1 MKACPACNTRYDD
14 NTTYCVRDGNPV
26 VPDVLQPQAP
36 MIGQLIGERYKI
48 IRKLGEGGMGE
59 VYVAEHIHIEKRVAL
74 KLLRPEVLSNQEAVQ
89 RFRQEARSASSIGHE
104 NIIQIDDFGTLPD
117 GRIYMAMEYLQGAPL
132 NDILAR
138 EVVPLPRALDILIQ
152 TARGLAAAHAKGITH
167 RDMKPENIYVTNRDG
182 KEVPKILD
190 FGIAK
195 VSGGDTAQNLTVAGT
210 IFGTPFYMAPEQA
223 MGGKMDHRV
232 DVYAMGIILYEIF
245 TGTVPFKA
253 ETFMGILT
261 QHITQPPVPPS
272 QMAAQ
277 NGRVCPPELENI
289 ILKAMRKEP
298 ADRYQTMNE
307 LTSALIE
314 FYRFAC
320 GPQAVTMA
328 PWAPSVFGR
337 SGTSSVPAVYQTGP
351 MSAQRAA
358 SGGGSKTWVLV
369 AIAAFVVLGGG
380 GAAAIVM
387 SRGEDRPV
395 VSPEPE
401 RGKTGQ
407 PEPPPV
413 TAGGAPD
420 AAPVILAKAEPD
432 AGGATTV
439 AVTGGAPDAG
449 TTTASTIIDSPPVDR
464 TPPARQVDVTIVS
477 KPDKAAVFD
486 VTSGRTYVGVTPL
499 IVQVRP
505 GQRSSF
511 RIELAGYHDRTIRV
525 DGGKKIENVS
535 LSRRLRDTNPE
546 LKGLEDDDLAT
557 PRVR

>member
-26 VPDVLQPQAP
+26 VPDVLQPQQP

-104 NIIQIDDFGTLPD
+104 NIISIDDFGTLAD
-117 GRIYMAMEYLQGAPL
+117 GRIYMAMEFLQGAPL
-132 NDILAR
+132 NDILSR

-152 TARGLAAAHAKGITH
+152 TTRGLAAAHAKGITH

-182 KEVPKILD
+182 REVPKILD

-232 DVYAMGIILYEIF
+232 DIYAMGVILYEVF

-272 QMAAQ
+272 QQAAQ

-289 ILKAMRKEP
+289 ILKAMKKD
-298 ADRYQTMNE
+298 AGDRYQTMNE

-328 PWAPSVFGR
+328 PWAQAVFGR
-337 SGTSSVPAVYQTGP
+337 SASSSMQAHYPTSHVTITPPKKKG
-351 MSAQRAA
+351 
-358 SGGGSKTWVLV
+358 WVLAV
-369 AIAAFVVLGGG
+369 AGAVFVAGGG
-380 GAAAIVM
+380 GAAAFM
-387 SRGEDRPV
+387 LTRDKEKPPV
-395 VSPEPE
+395 VASTVPDAG
-401 RGKTGQ
+401 RIGGTT
-407 PEPPPV
+407 PPP
-413 TAGGAPD
+413 AGPPD
-420 AAPVILAKAEPD
+420 AGTAVAVTGSKPD
-432 AGGATTV
+432 AGGA
-439 AVTGGAPDAG
+439 AVVITAGPPDAG
-449 TTTASTIIDSPPVDR
+449 AAIAHDPTERPDRPPPLR
-464 TPPARQVDVTIVS
+464 TQEVTIVS
-477 KPDKAAVFD
+477 IPDGATVFD
-486 VTSGRTYVGVTPL
+486 SATGKKLGTTPL
-499 IVQVRP
+499 VVTVRA
-505 GQRSSF
+505 GQKTMF
-511 RIELAGYHDRTIRV
+511 RVEQDGYIDKLLKV
-525 DGGKKIENVS
+525 DGSSKIEKVK
-535 LSRRLRDTNPE
+535 LSKPQRDTNPDLKDPTADDE
-546 LKGLEDDDLAT
+546 LVT
-557 PRVR
+557 PAVK